1 MKIKIYF
8 LFYTIAFLIVFFIF
22 YKGLQNPNNY
32 KPTIKIKKNIPS
44 FKAEMFDSRIDIN
57 SEEIFKGNQFYLMN
71 IWASWCV
78 PCRKEHTFLVNLSK
92 KKNIKIIGLNYKD
105 NNEHAKNF
113 LKELGN
119 PYKFIFLDKDGV
131 IAIEWGAFGVPETFL
146 IHNNKIIKKII
157 GPINEESLIEIERLI
172 Q

>member
-8 LFYTIAFLIVFFIF
+8 LFYTIAFLIIFFIF

-44 FKAEMFDSRIDIN
+44 FKAEMFDSRININ

-92 KKNIKIIGLNYKD
+92 KK
-105 NNEHAKNF
+105 
-113 LKELGN
+113 
-119 PYKFIFLDKDGV
+119 
-131 IAIEWGAFGVPETFL
+131 T
-146 IHNNKIIKKII
+146 
-157 GPINEESLIEIERLI
+157 
-172 Q
+172 